1 MRKIK
6 RYFTERQQRR
16 YDQHLGSIVR
26 EVERV
31 LNSRYLAWNY
41 EHMLQ
46 FVEGNGLFW
55 GTPNERAAVVKQYFS
70 GLMRVGVADLLQDQ
84 YRLDG
89 VAGTFVIDCRYGTVH
104 IALPPL
110 LIDFIRSGSTSTPT
124 SSRLRRRLEAEEV

>member
-41 EHMLQ
+41 EHML
-46 FVEGNGLFW
+46 
-55 GTPNERAAVVKQYFS
+55 QYFS